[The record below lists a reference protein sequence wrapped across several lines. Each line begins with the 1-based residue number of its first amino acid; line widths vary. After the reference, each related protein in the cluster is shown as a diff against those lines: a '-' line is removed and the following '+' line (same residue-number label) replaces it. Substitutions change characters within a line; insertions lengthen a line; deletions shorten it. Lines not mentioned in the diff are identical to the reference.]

1 MEKRRTIGE
10 LLMEYGFI
18 DEADLREGLAHQ
30 KETGQRLGE
39 ALVALGT
46 VTHQDIEW
54 ILSKQLDIPF
64 VIVDDT
70 SIDLTL
76 LTRFSRDFLS
86 RNRILPMY
94 ENEETVA
101 VVTDDPFN
109 APALETVED
118 RLGKKV
124 TVSAGAG
131 EKIERILRK
140 HLRREGVP
148 ELVQKM
154 EQVCRSITET
164 SFYRF
169 DFFLS
174 HTETRASVF
183 GAGRRREVLR
193 TEARYARGDV
203 FNAFHAMGMPFLYE
217 EHRGD
222 AGTMLSLYPVLV
234 KLNLEEFVAGDRP
247 IILSNFG
254 LGAPNE
260 TIFTPLRISG
270 VAGVFHSAHPVPGYR
285 YFPAWRPETAP
296 EAAPEAAIYTLDTA
310 PASFEDFSL
319 KGYIPRT
326 CGSCLGAG
334 CAPCRQLGSTFERV
348 EGVYSASQIRAL
360 MER

>member
-18 DEADLREGLAHQ
+18 DEADLRAGLAHQ

-39 ALVALGT
+39 ALVALGA

-109 APALETVED
+109 APALETMEG
-118 RLGKKV
+118 RLGKKI

-140 HLRREGVP
+140 HLHREGVP
-148 ELVQKM
+148 ELVQNM

-169 DFFLS
+169 DFFLTE
-174 HTETRASVF
+174 TETRAAVF
-183 GAGRRREVLR
+183 GAGLRRDVLH
-193 TEARYARGDV
+193 AGVPYARADI
-203 FNAFHAMGMPFLYE
+203 FNAFRAMGIPFLYE

-222 AGTMLSLYPVLV
+222 AGAMLSLYPMLV
-234 KLNLEEFVAGDRP
+234 KLNLEEFVAGGRP

-254 LGAPNE
+254 LGVPNE
-260 TIFTPLRISG
+260 TTFTSLRISG
-270 VAGVFHSAHPVPGYR
+270 VAGFFHSAHPVPGYR
-285 YFPAWRPETAP
+285 YFSAWPPESAP
-296 EAAPEAAIYTLDTA
+296 ESAIYTLDTA
-310 PASFEDFSL
+310 PSSFEDFHV

-326 CGSCLGAG
+326 CGRCRGAG
-334 CAPCRQLGSTFERV
+334 CTHCRGFGSTFERV
-348 EGVYSASQIRAL
+348 EGVYSASQIRAV
-360 MER
+360 MEG